1 MHFTFRQLQIFESVA
16 RLLNFSRASEELH
29 LTQPAV
35 SMQVKQLEEVMGL
48 PLFEHMG
55 KRIFLTHAG
64 VALHEHARIIARQM
78 KEAREA
84 IESLREGISGRL
96 DIAIISTAKYFA
108 PTLLARF
115 CELHP
120 AVQLKLSVSNRDGI
134 VHQLVNNEVD
144 LVIMGQPPEGLDG
157 KS

>member
-16 RLLNFSRASEELH
+16 RHLNFSRASEELH

-35 SMQVKQLEEVMGL
+35 SMQIKQLEDLAGL

-64 VALHEHARIIARQM
+64 KELFEHTRIIAKQM

-84 IESLREGISGRL
+84 LESTHFLNQNKR
-96 DIAIISTAKYFA
+96 
-108 PTLLARF
+108 
-115 CELHP
+115 
-120 AVQLKLSVSNRDGI
+120 
-134 VHQLVNNEVD
+134 VNFKVRPSIN
-144 LVIMGQPPEGLDG
+144 GT
-157 KS
+157 KSIG